1 MIMNKFILFVVIL
14 FTLAVKG
21 YAQRI
26 ELKEPAMFEVLF
38 TKHVVKD
45 TLAEVEEH
53 PWPDAQMALRVGR
66 TSAMFYPVLKFFE
79 DSISYYNKDLYWQLF
94 RANYE
99 EERRTKIW
107 KPLGGR
113 EWEYVFK
120 NMPDGKWTVTN
131 YFDMEHRVYEEDI
144 ETPVWEITDSVKT
157 ILNYECQLAFTD
169 FRGRRWS
176 AWFTPEI
183 PVSEGPWKLSGLP
196 GLILEAHDAKRHYV
210 FTATGIV
217 KDNLGDVGIY
227 IFRDYFKTTR
237 DKYLNDRYKY
247 ITATTSMADKIAAN
261 YGVKTNTENTPKKAK
276 RTPYDFEETNYP
288 H

>member
-1 MIMNKFILFVVIL
+1 MNKFILFVVV
-14 FTLAVKG
+14 FSTLVVKG

-26 ELKEPAMFEVLF
+26 EPKEPAMFEVLF

-53 PWPDAQMALRVGR
+53 PWPDAQMSLRVGR
-66 TSAMFYPVLKFFE
+66 TSAMFYPVLRFFA
-79 DSISYYNKDLYWQLF
+79 DSLSYYNKDLYWQLD
-94 RANYE
+94 RARFE
-99 EERRTKIW
+99 EELKTKIW
-107 KPLGGR
+107 KPIGGL
-113 EWEYVFK
+113 EKEYVFK
-120 NMPDGKWTVTN
+120 NMPDGKWTVLN
-131 YFDMEHRVYEEDI
+131 YFDMERRVYEEDI
-144 ETPVWEITDSVKT
+144 ETPVWEITDSVRT
-157 ILNYECQLAFTD
+157 ILDYECQLAFTD

-176 AWFTPEI
+176 AWFAPDI

-196 GLILEAHDAKRHYV
+196 GLILEAYDAKRHYV

>member
-1 MIMNKFILFVVIL
+1 MNRLILFVTIISSLV
-14 FTLAVKG
+14 AKG

-26 ELKEPAMFEVLF
+26 EPKEPAMFEVLF

-45 TLAEVEEH
+45 TVSEVEEH
-53 PWPDAQMALRVGR
+53 PWPDAQMALRVGK
-66 TSAMFYPVLKFFE
+66 TSAMFYPVLKFFR
-79 DSISYYNKDLYWQLF
+79 DSLAHYNPDLYWQLD
-94 RANYE
+94 RANFE
-99 EERRTKIW
+99 EERRTKVW
-107 KPLGGR
+107 KPLGGW

-120 NMPDGKWTVTN
+120 NMPEGKWTVLN
-131 YFDMEHRVYEEDI
+131 YFDMERRVYEEEI
-144 ETPVWEITDSVKT
+144 ETPVWEIADSVKT
-157 ILNYECQLAFTD
+157 ILGYECQLAFTD

-183 PVSEGPWKLSGLP
+183 PVAEGPWKLSGLP
-196 GLILEAHDAKRHYV
+196 GLILEAYDAKRHYV
-210 FTATGIV
+210 FTSTGIV

-247 ITATTSMADKIAAN
+247 ITSTTSMGSKIAAA
-261 YGVKTNTENTPKKAK
+261 YGVKTNTDNAPKKVN